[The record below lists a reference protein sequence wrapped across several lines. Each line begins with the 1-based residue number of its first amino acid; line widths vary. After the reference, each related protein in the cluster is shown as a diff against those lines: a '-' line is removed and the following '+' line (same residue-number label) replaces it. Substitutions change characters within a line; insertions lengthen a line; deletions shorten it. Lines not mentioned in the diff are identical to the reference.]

1 VAWSGL
7 QYPGVE
13 VSIELRQLRYFVAV
27 AEEWHFGRAAERLH
41 MSQSPCRGRS
51 VSWTRA
57 RLGAVRA
64 HDAAGGADSWGVV
77 LLEQQP
83 RLLLQA
89 FFDLHAQDSSAL
101 SALDRA
107 TFVEAYS
114 RPRVLSAA
122 LGWFR
127 AFGQDVE
134 DNREWLQRPP
144 RCHTWPSSTGEHSRR

>member
-1 VAWSGL
+1 LVL
-7 QYPGVE
+7 FVRTTRRVE
-13 VSIELRQLRYFVAV
+13 L
-27 AEEWHFGRAAERLH
+27 
-41 MSQSPCRGRS
+41 
-51 VSWTRA
+51 T
-57 RLGAVRA
+57 
-64 HDAAGGADSWGVV
+64 AGGWCCWSNN
-77 LLEQQP
+77 LEYYFKQP

-101 SALDRA
+101 CALDRA
-107 TFVEAYS
+107 TFVEEYS